1 MDEQILCYID
11 NVGESRFANIDAS
24 KVDSW
29 LAAHP
34 DCMPVYQFPVS
45 RDTLR
50 IDQQATLDYR
60 LNCAKLGLS
69 ISDLDGVFMDRGSER
84 KYVLVGLRPRNTKY
98 KVIMRDAVT
107 RHYIRTTIAWL
118 RSLDPVRSVT
128 N

>member
-1 MDEQILCYID
+1 MDEQVLCYID
-11 NVGESRFANIDAS
+11 NMGESRFANIDAS

-45 RDTLR
+45 RDTL
-50 IDQQATLDYR
+50 

-69 ISDLDGVFMDRGSER
+69 ISDLDGVFMDRGSGR

-98 KVIMRDAVT
+98 KVIMRDAMT
-107 RHYIRTTIAWL
+107 RHYIRTTVAWL
-118 RSLDPVRSVT
+118 RSLDPVRSAT

>member
-1 MDEQILCYID
+1 MDEQVLCYID
-11 NVGESRFANIDAS
+11 NMGESRFANIDAS

-50 IDQQATLDYR
+50 IDQQAALDYR

-69 ISDLDGVFMDRGSER
+69 ISDLDGVFMGAQNRMAPNGPQLER
-84 KYVLVGLRPRNTKY
+84 LPLPGALWSAFGRRWN
-98 KVIMRDAVT
+98 
-107 RHYIRTTIAWL
+107 
-118 RSLDPVRSVT
+118 S
-128 N
+128 